1 MYGHDFWQ
9 WQGSL
14 SADIINKAYPT
25 HLRRP
30 QALYEPEKM
39 LAHHLR
45 GKRRP
50 IPPSPDATPPFTP
63 PTPDDNTPPMKQP
76 RHSITNFLV
85 SQSSQQQP
93 SSQKIRHQK
102 PLPSANRK
110 PTITQFLTPQMS
122 NQQPAIKRTYLQAL
136 IDKATEE
143 QQQQPQ
149 EQNQRKRTSQPNPQS
164 QSYTLIPQLDLSN
177 HMTFSTTIASTWRK
191 ADELLFQTEQVGNVK
206 IATWNSNHLTDK
218 KAEHIAWYICATQ
231 IDITFIQDTRL
242 TQQCTNPSATSSK
255 TYLDQKPS

>member
-1 MYGHDFWQ
+1 
-9 WQGSL
+9 
-14 SADIINKAYPT
+14 
-25 HLRRP
+25 
-30 QALYEPEKM
+30 
-39 LAHHLR
+39 
-45 GKRRP
+45 
-50 IPPSPDATPPFTP
+50 
-63 PTPDDNTPPMKQP
+63 MKQP

-149 EQNQRKRTSQPNPQS
+149 EQNQRKRTSQSNPQS
-164 QSYTLIPQLDLSN
+164 QSYTLIPQLDLTN

-206 IATWNSNHLTDK
+206 IATWNSNHPKEWEDGDWGTSRD
-218 KAEHIAWYICATQ
+218 HIHHPAPQHHPHINHGLDEKCLEQ
-231 IDITFIQDTRL
+231 
-242 TQQCTNPSATSSK
+242 TQQ
-255 TYLDQKPS
+255 DW